1 MSNGQGQPKDVP
13 DQPFKIENSKNKN
26 KVNKVKNIK
35 SIYISRIYKDLKN
48 KNYKVGKCNIFY
60 IYEPKKRR
68 IVSQNIYDKIINHLV
83 SRYILNESLIP
94 CLITENP
101 ASRKNKGTK
110 YALDLHYKYNSIL
123 YNKYHTYYVL
133 KCDIKNYF
141 GSIDHFILK
150 EKIELNQKTRIYK
163 NINNFIYL
171 GRNKYGKY
179 SKYRKINKKIK
190 YKKYLYENNKIT
202 INNYINSYICY
213 KNINRK
219 VSINNRYNIDNKNI

>member
-150 EKIELNQKTRIYK
+150 EKII
-163 NINNFIYL
+163 
-171 GRNKYGKY
+171 
-179 SKYRKINKKIK
+179 KKIK
-190 YKKYLYENNKIT
+190 DKDSLDIIDKIIDSDDIGISIEFMTSQIFGIFYLNDLDHYIKEELKIKYY
-202 INNYINSYICY
+202 
-213 KNINRK
+213 
-219 VSINNRYNIDNKNI
+219 VRYQDDFLLLHYSK